1 MRLRGVRN
9 LVGRVSVDRW
19 LLGGGGQRTHSVVV
33 LAALAASWATRFST

>member
-9 LVGRVSVDRW
+9 LDGRVSFGRG
-19 LLGGGGQRTHSVVV
+19 LLGGGGRRTHSVVV